1 MAFTAKPE
9 LQMSPACNIDIS
21 AMKRSLRGHG
31 GWYLDKGQEHDKH
44 RKVRSE
50 GPTHRNATSSLQAA
64 RARRL
69 LRRLR
74 WSGPVLTNYGFMAV
88 RKGNKVT
95 IHVGGNYL
103 LCMRP
108 DQTNE
113 KRVVFALRINR
124 NKALWKVWAE
134 GIPVGDMAAFHFA
147 ANTTLKFVS
156 IHSEICDLDFGS
168 IISIALCQADGG

>member
-1 MAFTAKPE
+1 MAFTAKPD
-9 LQMSPACNIDIS
+9 LRMSPECNRGIS
-21 AMKRSLRGHG
+21 AKKRSLRGHG

-50 GPTHRNATSSLQAA
+50 GPTHRKATSSLQAA
-64 RARRL
+64 RARL
-69 LRRLR
+69 VARRLR

-108 DQTNE
+108 DQRNE
-113 KRVVFALRINR
+113 KRVVFVLRINR
-124 NKALWKVWAE
+124 RTTLWKVWAE

-147 ANTTLKFVS
+147 ANTTLKFFSV
-156 IHSEICDLDFGS
+156 HSEVCDLDLDS
-168 IISIALCQADGG
+168 IISIALCQADEG